1 MYGPELC
8 FLVKNKTVNLLK
20 CRGEESQIDE
30 NSYFVISVKYVEDVW
45 VLQ

>member
-20 CRGEESQIDE
+20 CQGEEIQIDG
-30 NSYFVISVKYVEDVW
+30 NLYFVISVMYVEDVW
-45 VLQ
+45 ALQ